1 MFICGGYDPTSSRV
15 VIVWIPPFRRDA
27 PIDDDARLRALQ
39 GNATAAAL
47 DSASS
52 RAYLPHKQRFPPH
65 RQSLYHTPH
74 AKVKD
79 ADEIADADLATALAE
94 ADMGSGSGSGK
105 ADGGPEGLTC
115 ANGTPH
121 HSAHTHELKI
131 VLFGDDNTYLCV
143 CVFCLCFLGF
153 ASLAMFAMTA
163 MTLGEVVVEKRRR
176 VMRCRFRVR
185 STEGERAPAPMV
197 AGQRRRPQT
206 PERRRHEKRA
216 MYVPDDDD
224 VPPQQQQ
231 QQQQQQRPEDPRQR
245 PEEKKADKRPE
256 KALKVHGADGADK
269 RPEKADKRPEKAPK
283 PPTTPPSAEVLAKAK
298 HSQQVRLRTLLG
310 HPQMAFPMMMP
321 QVAAHDVRGRL
332 AQACVAAAWKGKAA
346 IKGKG
351 KGMDII
357 GHGHRP

>member
-1 MFICGGYDPTSSRV
+1 
-15 VIVWIPPFRRDA
+15 
-27 PIDDDARLRALQ
+27 
-39 GNATAAAL
+39 
-47 DSASS
+47 
-52 RAYLPHKQRFPPH
+52 
-65 RQSLYHTPH
+65 
-74 AKVKD
+74 
-79 ADEIADADLATALAE
+79 
-94 ADMGSGSGSGK
+94 
-105 ADGGPEGLTC
+105 
-115 ANGTPH
+115 
-121 HSAHTHELKI
+121 
-131 VLFGDDNTYLCV
+131 
-143 CVFCLCFLGF
+143 
-153 ASLAMFAMTA
+153 MTA

-216 MYVPDDDD
+216 MYVVPDDDD

-256 KALKVHGADGADK
+256 KALKVQHGADG
-269 RPEKADKRPEKAPK
+269 ADKRPEKAPK

-332 AQACVAAAWKGKAA
+332 SQACVAASWKGKAA
-346 IKGKG
+346 IKGKKG